1 MSDALSNLD
10 GNLAGD
16 GGSFGS
22 MGLVNKVYLG
32 KQKEKGYTTQSPT
45 GGTYKVKAGTRDVT
59 TSVQQAQ
66 ALYLTDEKVR
76 NGWLQTLKRNNISVD
91 PIKAR
96 ALWDTAVAGASDWY
110 STSGGQ
116 QKITPEQYL
125 GWYLGGQ
132 KKKAPK
138 PDLSRSVYQ
147 YSEEQIGTDIDKAAQ
162 AVLGR
167 TINEEDKAADW
178 YSDLTNAI
186 TKMAAKG
193 TVTTVK
199 DVRNPKTGKLE
210 RVTTQ
215 SPKFTTEKAKEK
227 IQTTLREV
235 APEDVARKERVD
247 FTKWLFSQMG
257 GNE

>member
-10 GNLAGD
+10 GNLSGD
-16 GGSFGS
+16 GSFGS
-22 MGLVNKVYLG
+22 MGLVNRVYLG
-32 KQKEKGYTTQSPT
+32 QQGPKEISMKRSGKKITVP
-45 GGTYKVKAGTRDVT
+45 GGDKT

-66 ALYLTDEKVR
+66 ALYLTDENVR
-76 NGWLQTLKRNNISVD
+76 NSWLQTLKKNNIPAD

-110 STSGGQ
+110 STSGGT
-116 QKITPEQYL
+116 QKVTPEQYL
-125 GWYLGGQ
+125 GWYLGGT

-147 YSEEQIGTDIDKAAQ
+147 YSEEQIGADIDKAAQ
-162 AVLGR
+162 AILGR

-178 YSDLTNAI
+178 YSDLTKAI
-186 TKMAAKG
+186 SKMAAKG
-193 TVTTVK
+193 TTTTVK

-215 SPKFTTEKAKEK
+215 VPEFTTQKSAEK
-227 IQTTLREV
+227 IQSTLREV

-257 GNE
+257 GN